1 MTAES
6 FSGKSVLISGASS
19 GIGSH
24 LCALFA
30 ARGAA
35 VTALARRESLLE
47 DLQQDL
53 ADQPGSVQVMRAD
66 ITDHAQLSACL
77 GNVARPFDIV
87 INNAGIGT
95 SGRFLDMPIED
106 FDAVMATNLRGA
118 FIVSQLTAQAMVRA
132 DAPGVILNVAS
143 ILGHRVAKGLSAY
156 AASKSALIQL
166 TRSMALEL
174 ARHRI
179 RVNALCPGYIETD
192 INAGFFQTDAGQAQ
206 IARVPQRRLGQLTD
220 LDGPVLLLCSS
231 EGGFM
236 TGSTVEVDGGHLVS
250 PL

>member
-1 MTAES
+1 MTEQG

-19 GIGSH
+19 GIGRH

-35 VTALARRESLLE
+35 VTALARRETLLAE
-47 DLQQDL
+47 LQRDL
-53 ADQPGSVQVMRAD
+53 ADQPGPVQTIQAD
-66 ITDHAQLSACL
+66 ITDHAQLSARL
-77 GNVARPFDIV
+77 GNVAHPFDVV

-95 SGRFLDMPIED
+95 AGRFLDMPIED

-132 DAPGVILNVAS
+132 DTPGVILNVAS
-143 ILGHRVAKGLSAY
+143 ILGHRVANGLSAY

-166 TRSMALEL
+166 TKSMALEL

-179 RVNALCPGYIETD
+179 RVNALCPGYIATD
-192 INAGFFQTDAGQAQ
+192 INAGYFETDAGRAQ

-220 LDGPVLLLCSS
+220 LDGPVMLLCSS
-231 EGGFM
+231 QGGFM

-250 PL
+250 AL